1 VEGATVVEDSP
12 AEDDPAVA
20 ECALVERCRLG
31 EEAAF
36 DELITGH
43 RGRVIALAYHLLGNR
58 DAAEDVAQD
67 AFVRVFLR
75 IRSLRGN
82 GAFATWLRRIVVRVC
97 LDHTRRREST
107 EVEMPTNPE
116 AAVPAADPAAA
127 IAVHQILDR
136 LSPKL
141 RVVLVL
147 RDIEGMDYNTISETL
162 SIPVGTVRSRLSAAR
177 LTFKDLYRTQM
188 LEGEEDQS

>member
-1 VEGATVVEDSP
+1 MEGAAVVEESP
-12 AEDDPAVA
+12 VEDHLVTA

-31 EEAAF
+31 DEAAF
-36 DELITGH
+36 DDLISRH
-43 RGRVIALAYHLLGNR
+43 RARAIALAYHLLGDR
-58 DAAEDVAQD
+58 EAAEDVAQD

-82 GAFATWLRRIVVRVC
+82 GAFASWLRRIVVRIC
-97 LDHTRRREST
+97 LDHARRRGST
-107 EVEMPTNPE
+107 EVELAANPE
-116 AAVPAADPAAA
+116 LAVPAGEPAATV
-127 IAVHQILDR
+127 AVRHILDR

-147 RDIEGMDYNTISETL
+147 RDIEGMDYNTMSETL

-177 LTFKDLYRTQM
+177 LTFKDLYRAQM
-188 LEGEEDQS
+188 LEGEEDLP